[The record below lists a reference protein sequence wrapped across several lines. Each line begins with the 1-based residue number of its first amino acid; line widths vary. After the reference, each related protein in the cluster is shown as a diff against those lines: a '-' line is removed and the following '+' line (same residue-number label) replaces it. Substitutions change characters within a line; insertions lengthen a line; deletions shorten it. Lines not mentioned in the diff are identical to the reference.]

1 MAAGSYTHDTI
12 QVTEIIQY
20 LLSGMLHYNFQGVY
34 NLVDYT
40 VTLQPMEFS
49 SSDFYQDTFDRK
61 DISEPPQCSHKNLFP
76 SYHPQN
82 MITASHSSHVG
93 Q

>member
-1 MAAGSYTHDTI
+1 
-12 QVTEIIQY
+12 
-20 LLSGMLHYNFQGVY
+20 MLHYNFQGVY

-40 VTLQPMEFS
+40 VTLQPWNFHRQI
-49 SSDFYQDTFDRK
+49 FYQDTFVRK
-61 DISEPPQCSHKNLFP
+61 NISEPQQCSHKNLFP